1 MRYIEWDYL
10 QAKRQADRLEEQAD
24 VLDRLASNQMEES
37 LQRIAYSWKG
47 ENAGIYICKG
57 NKAKNEIKRL
67 SRELR
72 RTAAVI
78 RSSAE
83 RMYRAEM
90 RAKALAC
97 TLKH

>member
-1 MRYIEWDYL
+1 MGYIEWDYM
-10 QAKRQADRLEEQAD
+10 QAKRQADRLEEQAG
-24 VLDRLASNQMEES
+24 VLDRLASCQMEES
-37 LQRIAYSWKG
+37 LQRLTYSWQG
-47 ENAGIYICKG
+47 ENAKRYISKG
-57 NKAKNEIKRL
+57 NKAKSEIKRL

-90 RAKALAC
+90 RARALAC
-97 TLKH
+97 TLKR